1 VSAAGPGAL
10 TAPRRPAIR
19 PARRD
24 ELARLGGLYARAGFS
39 ARLAGVVGFARAR
52 LGGEV
57 FVADLDGELVG
68 VAAAAQFGASGWVGG
83 VAVTPERRRA
93 GLGGALTEAVVA
105 HLRDRQAATVQLL
118 ATELGRP
125 VYERIGF
132 AAEAEYV
139 TLTGPP
145 GPGVGGGVRWA
156 PGAGGVVPV
165 PGRAGEVREPVG
177 AGGMPAAGVR
187 AGRPGDRAAVLA
199 LDRLATGED
208 RRRLLSTLWPA
219 GGLVAEEGALRG
231 YHLASPWRSGGAT
244 VAADAEAGLALLEAV
259 RRSGA
264 EELSV
269 SLPAGNR
276 AGRLALEAS
285 GFQARSATT
294 RMRLGPP
301 LPWSPEAV
309 FGAHNLFW
317 G

>member
-1 VSAAGPGAL
+1 VNAAVA
-10 TAPRRPAIR
+10 AHRPAIR
-19 PARRD
+19 PARQE
-24 ELARLGGLYARAGFS
+24 ELSGLGALYARAGFS

-68 VAAAAQFGASGWVGG
+68 VAAGAHFGASGWVGG

-105 HLRDRQAATVQLL
+105 HLRDRRAGTVQLL

-125 VYERIGF
+125 VYQRLGF
-132 AAEAEYV
+132 AAETEYR

-145 GPGVGGGVRWA
+145 A
-156 PGAGGVVPV
+156 PGEPGAPPWGLAAKPGHAG
-165 PGRAGEVREPVG
+165 A
-177 AGGMPAAGVR
+177 APAAGVR

-199 LDRLATGED
+199 LDRQATGED
-208 RRRLLSTLWPA
+208 RGRLLDALWPA
-219 GGLVAEEGALRG
+219 GGLVTGGEGAPRG
-231 YHLASPWRSGGAT
+231 FHLASPWRSGGAT
-244 VAADAEAGLALLEAV
+244 IAADPKAGLALLEAV
-259 RRSGA
+259 RRGGA

-269 SLPAGNR
+269 SVPAGNR
-276 AGRLALEAS
+276 AGLLALEAA
-285 GFQARSATT
+285 GFRERSVTT

-301 LPWSPEAV
+301 LPWRPEAV

>member
-1 VSAAGPGAL
+1 
-10 TAPRRPAIR
+10 
-19 PARRD
+19 
-24 ELARLGGLYARAGFS
+24 
-39 ARLAGVVGFARAR
+39 VVGFARGR

-68 VAAAAQFGASGWVGG
+68 VAAGAHFGASGWVGG

-105 HLRDRQAATVQLL
+105 HLRDRQAGTIQLL

-132 AAEAEYV
+132 VAEAEYV
-139 TLTGPP
+139 TLGGP
-145 GPGVGGGVRWA
+145 
-156 PGAGGVVPV
+156 PV
-165 PGRAGEVREPVG
+165 PGRAGGVRGTPRGSPGESGGVPVV
-177 AGGMPAAGVR
+177 GVR
-187 AGRPGDRAAVLA
+187 AGRTGDWVAMLA

-208 RRRLLSTLWPA
+208 RRRLLGALWPA
-219 GGLVAEEGALRG
+219 GGLVAGEGALRG
-231 YHLASPWRSGGAT
+231 FHLASPWRGGGAT
-244 VAADAEAGLALLEAV
+244 LAADPEAGLALLEAV
-259 RRSGA
+259 RRTAG
-264 EELSV
+264 EEISV

-276 AGRLALEAS
+276 AGLLALEAA
-285 GFQARSATT
+285 GLQERSRTT

-301 LPWSPEAV
+301 LPWRPETV

>member
-1 VSAAGPGAL
+1 VNAAVA
-10 TAPRRPAIR
+10 AHRPAIR
-19 PARRD
+19 PARQE
-24 ELARLGGLYARAGFS
+24 ELSGLGSLYARAGFS

-68 VAAAAQFGASGWVGG
+68 VAAGAHFGASGWVGG
-83 VAVTPERRRA
+83 VAVTPEHRRA

-105 HLRDRQAATVQLL
+105 HLRDRRAGTVQLL

-125 VYERIGF
+125 VYERLGF
-132 AAEAEYV
+132 AAETEYR

-145 GPGVGGGVRWA
+145 APAGPGFAARPQGA
-156 PGAGGVVPV
+156 PPDPV
-165 PGRAGEVREPVG
+165 E
-177 AGGMPAAGVR
+177 AAGPVRVR

-199 LDRLATGED
+199 LDRQATGED
-208 RRRLLSTLWPA
+208 RGRLLGALWPA
-219 GGLVAEEGALRG
+219 GGMVAGGAGAPRG
-231 YHLASPWRSGGAT
+231 FHLASPWRSGGAT
-244 VAADAEAGLALLEAV
+244 IATDPEAGLALLEAV
-259 RRSGA
+259 RRGGA

-269 SLPAGNR
+269 SVPAGNR
-276 AGRLALEAS
+276 TGLLALEAA
-285 GFQARSATT
+285 GFQERSVTT

-301 LPWSPEAV
+301 LPWRPEAV

>member
-1 VSAAGPGAL
+1 LSAAGPGRP
-10 TAPRRPAIR
+10 TAGRPRIR
-19 PARRD
+19 PARQE
-24 ELARLGGLYARAGFS
+24 ELSQLGALYVRAGFT

-52 LGGEV
+52 LSGEV

-68 VAAAAQFGASGWVGG
+68 VAAGAHFGASGWVGG

-105 HLRDRQAATVQLL
+105 HLRRRRAGTVQLL

-132 AAEAEYV
+132 VAEAEYL
-139 TLTGPP
+139 TLAG
-145 GPGVGGGVRWA
+145 A
-156 PGAGGVVPV
+156 PGALGGSGGPQGG
-165 PGRAGEVREPVG
+165 PREHRGRAGGVP
-177 AGGMPAAGVR
+177 MAGVR

-208 RRRLLSTLWPA
+208 RRRLLDSLWPA
-219 GGLVAEEGALRG
+219 GGLVAGEGAPRG
-231 YHLASPWRSGGAT
+231 FHLASPWRSGGAT
-244 VAADAEAGLALLEAV
+244 VATDPEAGLALLEAV
-259 RRSGA
+259 RRTTAG
-264 EELSV
+264 EMSV

-276 AGRLALEAS
+276 AGLLALAAAGFRERS
-285 GFQARSATT
+285 GTT
-294 RMRLGPP
+294 RMCLGPP
-301 LPWSPEAV
+301 LPWRPESV

>member
-10 TAPRRPAIR
+10 TAARRPAIR

-24 ELARLGGLYARAGFS
+24 ELSRLGSLYARAGFS

-68 VAAAAQFGASGWVGG
+68 VAATAQFGASGWVGG

-105 HLRDRQAATVQLL
+105 QLRDRRAATVQLL

-145 GPGVGGGVRWA
+145 VPGVA
-156 PGAGGVVPV
+156 GVVPV
-165 PGRAGEVREPVG
+165 PGRGGEVRGPAG
-177 AGGMPAAGVR
+177 AGGTPAAGVR

-208 RRRLLSTLWPA
+208 RTRLVSALWPA
-219 GGLVAEEGALRG
+219 GALVAGEGALRG

-276 AGRLALEAS
+276 AGRSALEAA

-301 LPWSPEAV
+301 LAWRPEAV

>member
-1 VSAAGPGAL
+1 LSAAGPGAL
-10 TAPRRPAIR
+10 PAARRPAIR

-24 ELARLGGLYARAGFS
+24 ELSRLGGLYARAGFS

-57 FVADLDGELVG
+57 FVADMDGELVG
-68 VAAAAQFGASGWVGG
+68 VAAGAHFGASGWVGG
-83 VAVTPERRRA
+83 VAVMPEHRRA

-132 AAEAEYV
+132 AAESEYL

-145 GPGVGGGVRWA
+145 APGHAGEVRA
-156 PGAGGVVPV
+156 PAGAGGVPV
-165 PGRAGEVREPVG
+165 AS
-177 AGGMPAAGVR
+177 VR

-219 GGLVAEEGALRG
+219 GGLVAGEGALRG
-231 YHLASPWRSGGAT
+231 FHLASPWRSGGAT
-244 VAADAEAGLALLEAV
+244 VAADAEAGLALLEAI

-276 AGRLALEAS
+276 AGLLALEAA

-301 LPWSPEAV
+301 LPWRPQAV

>member
-1 VSAAGPGAL
+1 VNAAVA
-10 TAPRRPAIR
+10 AHRPAIR
-19 PARRD
+19 PARQE
-24 ELARLGGLYARAGFS
+24 ELSGLGSLYARAGFS

-68 VAAAAQFGASGWVGG
+68 VAASAHFGASGWVGG
-83 VAVTPERRRA
+83 VAVTPEHRRA

-105 HLRDRQAATVQLL
+105 HLRDRRAGTVQLL

-125 VYERIGF
+125 VYERLGF
-132 AAEAEYV
+132 AAETEYR

-145 GPGVGGGVRWA
+145 APAGPGFAARPQGAPPDPVEAAGAVGVRA
-156 PGAGGVVPV
+156 GAVRGGAGDGGPV
-165 PGRAGEVREPVG
+165 
-177 AGGMPAAGVR
+177 GVR

-199 LDRLATGED
+199 LDRQATGED
-208 RRRLLSTLWPA
+208 RRRLLGALWRA
-219 GGLVAEEGALRG
+219 GGLVAGGAGAPRG
-231 YHLASPWRSGGAT
+231 FHLASPWRSGGAT
-244 VAADAEAGLALLEAV
+244 IATDPEAGLALLEAV
-259 RRSGA
+259 RRGGA

-269 SLPAGNR
+269 SVPAGNR
-276 AGRLALEAS
+276 TGLLALEAA
-285 GFQARSATT
+285 GFQERSVTT

-301 LPWSPEAV
+301 LPWRPEAV

>member
-1 VSAAGPGAL
+1 VNAAVA
-10 TAPRRPAIR
+10 AHRPAIR
-19 PARRD
+19 PARQE
-24 ELARLGGLYARAGFS
+24 ELSGLGSLYARAGFS

-68 VAAAAQFGASGWVGG
+68 VAAGAHFGRSGWVGG

-105 HLRDRQAATVQLL
+105 HLRDRRAGTVQLL
-118 ATELGRP
+118 ATELGQP
-125 VYERIGF
+125 VYERLGF
-132 AAEAEYV
+132 AAETEYR

-145 GPGVGGGVRWA
+145 A
-156 PGAGGVVPV
+156 PAGGTGTPT
-165 PGRAGEVREPVG
+165 
-177 AGGMPAAGVR
+177 AGVR

-199 LDRLATGED
+199 LDRQATGED
-208 RRRLLSTLWPA
+208 RGRLLGTLWPA
-219 GGLVAEEGALRG
+219 GGMVAGGAGAPRG
-231 YHLASPWRSGGAT
+231 FHLASPWRSGGAT
-244 VAADAEAGLALLEAV
+244 IAADPEAGLALLEAV
-259 RRSGA
+259 RRGGA

-269 SLPAGNR
+269 SVPDGNR
-276 AGRLALEAS
+276 AALLAVEAA
-285 GFQARSATT
+285 GFRERSVTT

-301 LPWSPEAV
+301 LPWRPEAV

>member
-1 VSAAGPGAL
+1 MSATGSGAL
-10 TAPRRPAIR
+10 PAARRPAIR
-19 PARRD
+19 PAQRD
-24 ELARLGGLYARAGFS
+24 ELSRLGGLYARAGFS

-57 FVADLDGELVG
+57 FVADMDGELIG
-68 VAAAAQFGASGWVGG
+68 VAAGAHFGASGWVGG
-83 VAVTPERRRA
+83 VAVMPEHRRA

-105 HLRDRQAATVQLL
+105 ELQDRQAATVQLL

-132 AAEAEYV
+132 AAESEYL

-145 GPGVGGGVRWA
+145 A
-156 PGAGGVVPV
+156 
-165 PGRAGEVREPVG
+165 PGRAGEVRGPAG
-177 AGGMPAAGVR
+177 AGGVPVAGVR

-208 RRRLLSTLWPA
+208 RKRLLSTLWPA
-219 GGLVAEEGALRG
+219 GGLVAGEGAPRG
-231 YHLASPWRSGGAT
+231 FHLASPWRSGGAT

-276 AGRLALEAS
+276 AGLLALEAA

-301 LPWSPEAV
+301 LPLRPEAV